1 MKYKESA
8 TIELKRV
15 LEDDM
20 KTEIVAFLNSYL
32 GGCIYVGV
40 DDDGQIF
47 KTTEEEKDLMES
59 KVINWIRDEA
69 IFPNCSEYVGISFN
83 EDGVLEVHIEP
94 GRKKPYYIKSKGLKP
109 SGVYIRYG
117 RNKSQ
122 ASHEEIK
129 RLIRESDEI
138 NYEDELSKNQNLTF
152 ESLNN
157 KLKQQGIHK
166 DFNMVTSGLID
177 LKTNMYTNL
186 AYWLSDQY
194 SIETKMAVYQGL
206 DRSVFRS
213 KKEFGG
219 SLIKQIDSVLEYFD
233 LCNEVRVII
242 DGSPTRKEIP
252 SYKMKAAR
260 EGILNCFCHKDFS
273 RKSNIKIEFFDNRC
287 EMISPGGF
295 YDGLTLED
303 ALSGMQSFRN
313 ENLVKLLFKLGYIE
327 NYASGLSRI
336 YSEYAN
342 EESKPSIESSMVML
356 KLILPN
362 INYLVFKKVNDTLDD
377 TLDDTLESNEERLLL
392 ILSKNP
398 KINQK
403 ELSEVLAISVATV
416 KRNIKSL
423 SEKGYIVRV
432 GGKRFGQWVVKK

>member
-1 MKYKESA
+1 MKYIESA
-8 TIELKRV
+8 TVELKRV

-40 DDDGQIF
+40 ADDGQVF
-47 KTTEEEKDLMES
+47 ETTEEEKDLMES

-69 IFPNCSEYVGISFN
+69 IFPNCSEYIEMSFN
-83 EDGVLEVHIEP
+83 DDGVLEVHIKP

-138 NYEDELSKNQNLTF
+138 NYEDELSKNQDLTF

-157 KLKQQGIHK
+157 KLKQQELHN
-166 DFNMVTSGLID
+166 DFNMITSGLID

-194 SIETKMAVYQGL
+194 SIETKMAVYQGV

-303 ALSGMQSFRN
+303 ALSGLQSF
-313 ENLVKLLFKLGYIE
+313 
-327 NYASGLSRI
+327 
-336 YSEYAN
+336 
-342 EESKPSIESSMVML
+342 
-356 KLILPN
+356 
-362 INYLVFKKVNDTLDD
+362 
-377 TLDDTLESNEERLLL
+377 
-392 ILSKNP
+392 
-398 KINQK
+398 
-403 ELSEVLAISVATV
+403 
-416 KRNIKSL
+416 
-423 SEKGYIVRV
+423 
-432 GGKRFGQWVVKK
+432 FG